1 MIFIQIHRANLVVK
15 SISSTE
21 ARTGAQ
27 RVLQLPIGTWST
39 VPSLW
44 AGKELSSLAHRAP
57 CIPALSCQPGYPT
70 AQFSPGRAHPPTQ
83 SPHLPCGPRRVQG
96 ACSLRSMR
104 TCAMG
109 AWLCPW
115 LDLRPVPGLPEPQ
128 FHCGLDGN
136 SSTYFR
142 R

>member
-1 MIFIQIHRANLVVK
+1 MIFIQIHRANLMVK

-21 ARTGAQ
+21 AGTGAQ
-27 RVLQLPIGTWST
+27 RVLQLPMGTWST
-39 VPSLW
+39 APSLW

-57 CIPALSCQPGYPT
+57 CIPALSCRPGYPT
-70 AQFSPGRAHPPTQ
+70 AQFSPGRAHPPAQ
-83 SPHLPCGPRRVQG
+83 SPQSSVGRGGSKEHAPWG
-96 ACSLRSMR
+96 ACARVPP
-104 TCAMG
+104 G

-128 FHCGLDGN
+128 FHHGLDGV

-142 R
+142 G